1 MFSSGTYPSRKN
13 IKPSARKRWI
23 LALLTTASVMPIDAA
38 RSQEAAAGPS
48 PQALPTVNVTAQSVG
63 SNAHRIVGP
72 IGGSLPRPKSLTQV
86 TQNVSVVDR
95 QQIELTNSNTLL
107 DALGQV
113 PGVEISR
120 TGGLGG
126 QIYLRGFST
135 NNWRVPLFI
144 DGDRLQGRN
153 TLQLAD
159 YMPDDIEQIDVI
171 RGPASLLYGSD
182 AMGGVINVIT
192 RKPTADPNGPFRFVG
207 GGISFGFGTNGTA
220 LSNYQW
226 AEAAGLGFNIRSSIG
241 EQKASSYETGDGL
254 ARNSDYRDLDGNL
267 VIEYTPV
274 ADQHLSGT
282 FHDSI
287 ETDGRAGGVG
297 GAPGYPF
304 LQVRQSPNDLMAGRV
319 DYSGDFSQGPFSH
332 VEASGYID
340 YFDTHVLTV
349 NTSSAT
355 KIVTSDSH
363 VIGPETIGGRVLGV
377 VVPLSGQGWGQLIT
391 KIGADTFHEYRPGST
406 AFSVTDTLN
415 ASGQVTSTKISPES
429 QNVPNSQQTNVGAF
443 ALAEWTPVAPLTI
456 SAGQRVD
463 FFNTQTATSP
473 LASVALLP
481 AYEAD
486 TSNNRVAP
494 TESIGAVLRVLP
506 VFDLVGDIQTSFH
519 EPTDTELFS
528 STASTIP
535 NPFLKPETGL
545 TYEGGVR
552 FHTGDATL
560 TATAFHSVYQNLILT
575 VPVTFDGLSTYT
587 QQQNAGDAQID
598 GVEIEE
604 RWQATSSINL
614 FTNITALRGT
624 VTSTGVPLPYIAP
637 LRGRSGIQYAPP
649 DSGYSIEGVMD
660 WAAGKTRIDPSQEVP
675 TAGYAVANLYAT
687 LQLDK
692 LLTPKLGDTRLSLG
706 VENILN
712 AAYADAAT
720 FANASF
726 DKSLT
731 NPLQEPGRNFTIKIT
746 HTF

>member
-1 MFSSGTYPSRKN
+1 MRRGT
-13 IKPSARKRWI
+13 
-23 LALLTTASVMPIDAA
+23 
-38 RSQEAAAGPS
+38 E
-48 PQALPTVNVTAQSVG
+48 
-63 SNAHRIVGP
+63 
-72 IGGSLPRPKSLTQV
+72 
-86 TQNVSVVDR
+86 
-95 QQIELTNSNTLL
+95 
-107 DALGQV
+107 
-113 PGVEISR
+113 
-120 TGGLGG
+120 
-126 QIYLRGFST
+126 
-135 NNWRVPLFI
+135 
-144 DGDRLQGRN
+144 
-153 TLQLAD
+153 
-159 YMPDDIEQIDVI
+159 
-171 RGPASLLYGSD
+171 
-182 AMGGVINVIT
+182 
-192 RKPTADPNGPFRFVG
+192 
-207 GGISFGFGTNGTA
+207 
-220 LSNYQW
+220 
-226 AEAAGLGFNIRSSIG
+226 
-241 EQKASSYETGDGL
+241 L

-274 ADQHLSGT
+274 ANQHLSGT

-304 LQVRQSPNDLMAGRV
+304 LQVRQSPNDLMTGRV

-349 NTSSAT
+349 NTSSST

-406 AFSVTDTLN
+406 AFSVTDALN
-415 ASGQVTSTKISPES
+415 ASGQVTSTKISPEA

-456 SAGQRVD
+456 SAGQRAD

-473 LASVALLP
+473 LASAALLP

-494 TESIGAVLRVLP
+494 TESIGAVLRILP

-575 VPVTFDGLSTYT
+575 VPVTFDGLRLIHSSRMLAMRRSTELRSR
-587 QQQNAGDAQID
+587 NVGK
-598 GVEIEE
+598 
-604 RWQATSSINL
+604 RPRRSICSP
-614 FTNITALRGT
+614 ISRHCGE
-624 VTSTGVPLPYIAP
+624 P
-637 LRGRSGIQYAPP
+637 LRAQASRCPISRHSGAGLAFNMPRQN
-649 DSGYSIEGVMD
+649 SGYSIEGVMD

-712 AAYADAAT
+712 TAYADAAT

-731 NPLQEPGRNFTIKIT
+731 NPLKEPGRNFTMKIT